1 MKNYKAFTLVTALIW
16 IGIIATVL
24 SVVIPLLTNGLSIS
38 DGARVGN
45 ITKFSRKGLINKSY
59 EGEMNLGGLKAGQNN
74 NIQANIWQFTVTDPA
89 VIDQIN
95 KAVDADK
102 RVKLNYHQTVGH
114 NPLTRDTSYT
124 VTKVEVLD

>member
-1 MKNYKAFTLVTALIW
+1 MKNYKAFTLVAALIW